1 MTDQAMRAAVLGSP
15 IAHSLSPAL
24 HRAAYELLGLDDWT
38 YDAVECTEAELAAFV
53 AGLGPDWAGLS
64 LTMPLSRSV
73 LRKRFFDPGFRPPE
87 FARFPPHPG

>member
-1 MTDQAMRAAVLGSP
+1 MRAAVLGSP

-53 AGLGPDWAGLS
+53 AGLGPDWAVTMMGLVFG
-64 LTMPLSRSV
+64 LGHVGLGTALLIVERRERNA
-73 LRKRFFDPGFRPPE
+73 LRLHRDV
-87 FARFPPHPG
+87 A